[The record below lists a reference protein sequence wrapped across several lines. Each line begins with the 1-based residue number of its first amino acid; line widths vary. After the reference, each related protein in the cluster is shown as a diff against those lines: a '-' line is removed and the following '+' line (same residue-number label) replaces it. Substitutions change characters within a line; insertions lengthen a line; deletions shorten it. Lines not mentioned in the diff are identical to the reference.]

1 MPNLLL
7 VILNDPS
14 VLPKLLEVW
23 QKIGVP
29 GPTIIKSVGGHA
41 SRTWLDKVGLSSPNK
56 LFDAKENQTR
66 TVIAV
71 FEDEELQAQAIAEA
85 EHVVGGFDTP
95 NSGVVF
101 VLPVSH
107 AIGLH
112 KKYPQP
118 PKEVSPPALRSDW
131 ETLRDTPIE
140 TVDSLMGLEPTVV
153 PGDTPLD
160 DVARAMLEHP
170 HVHVVSVVAEDGR
183 LIGLIELRTLVD
195 ELFFDI
201 LPEEFLREITDLD
214 TLMAYA
220 DKTRTITAK
229 DAMLPPKWVNRG
241 DTVKEAFKR
250 MHAEKLSGLPLID
263 DLYQVVGYV
272 NLLELLSLSIKT
284 KNTPKS
290 KSKKENK

>member
-1 MPNLLL
+1 MSKLLL
-7 VILNDPS
+7 IILNDIT
-14 VLPKLLEVW
+14 VLPDLLEAW

-29 GPTIIKSVGGHA
+29 GPTILKSVGGHA
-41 SRTWLDKVGLSSPNK
+41 SRTWLDRVGLGSPNK
-56 LFDAKENQTR
+56 LFEAKENQTR
-66 TVIAV
+66 TILAV
-71 FEDEELQAQAIAEA
+71 FEDEELLAQAIAEA
-85 EHVVGGFDTP
+85 EQLVGGFDTP

-101 VLPVSH
+101 VLPVSQT
-107 AIGLH
+107 IGLH
-112 KKYPQP
+112 KNYPPP

-131 ETLRDTPIE
+131 DILRDTPIE
-140 TVDSLMGLEPTVV
+140 TVDSLMGLKPTIV

-183 LIGLIELRTLVD
+183 LIGLIELSTLVD

-220 DKTRTITAK
+220 DKIRTLTAK
-229 DAMLPPKWVNRG
+229 DAMIPPAWVNSG

-250 MHAEKLSGLPLID
+250 MHAEKLPGLPLID
-263 DLYQVVGYV
+263 KLYQVVGYV
-272 NLLELLSLSIKT
+272 NLLELLSLSIQS
-284 KNTPKS
+284 KNAPDS
-290 KSKKENK
+290 SEEKK